1 MVILLATTVATAC
14 MDAPVG
20 GRSTALAG
28 AICSVALDAAC
39 LAVGESFITRV
50 AAISNVVALHN
61 VIHCND
67 DILCVFLKASRC
79 ACIYMHT

>member
-1 MVILLATTVATAC
+1 MVVGMVILLATTMVTAC

-39 LAVGESFITRV
+39 LAVGESCITRV
-50 AAISNVVALHN
+50 AAISSVVAL
-61 VIHCND
+61 CND
-67 DILCVFLKASRC
+67 FHCTMMTYFVFS
-79 ACIYMHT
+79 